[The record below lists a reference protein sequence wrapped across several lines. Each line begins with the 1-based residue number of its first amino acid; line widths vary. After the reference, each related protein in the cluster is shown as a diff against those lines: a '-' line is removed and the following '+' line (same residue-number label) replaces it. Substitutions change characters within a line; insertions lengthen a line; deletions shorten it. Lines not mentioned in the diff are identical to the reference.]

1 MEHIAHLHALDGLLV
16 PPGHGRTF
24 GAGVGQLELK
34 VGPEAGGQFGI
45 MEGVLPPG
53 GGPSPHRHQR
63 FDEAFYVLQGEIE
76 YCIGDEWVTA
86 TAGTCVYARAGL
98 IHGFRNRGTTDARQL
113 IIAAPAEA
121 LEFVEALHSTSPD
134 QLGAL
139 LERYATEFVGDA

>member
-1 MEHIAHLHALDGLLV
+1 
-16 PPGHGRTF
+16 
-24 GAGVGQLELK
+24 LELK

-45 MEGVLPPG
+45 VEGVLPPG
-53 GGPSPHRHQR
+53 GGPPPHRHQR
-63 FDEAFYVLQGEIE
+63 FDEAFYVLQGEVE

-86 TAGTCVYARAGL
+86 TAGTCVYAPAGL
-98 IHGFRNRGTTDARQL
+98 IHGFRNQGTTEARQL

-134 QLGAL
+134 QVGAL